1 MSNATTTSDPQ
12 TSYGS
17 NAVHNRV
24 RPGGTLGSQQ
34 YYYTTN
40 AKTGQIDVN
49 KYVKN
54 GNDTVIGTIQ
64 KKAEGKLTQTT
75 FTSNASAIE
84 KSFFSTPSNIAKVKQ
99 QALQVAQKEWDG
111 KTQPPPTQAIYGTN
125 TINKAY
131 DPAGSSTKAS
141 SVKNNTTAASAAASA
156 ALSEGLNA
164 LTSGGSL
171 KDAANAAFSG
181 GINSLLGSI
190 KGAGDA
196 TVYPTSIRKTT
207 QDYLKIE
214 MLEFKGKSLSGYTW
228 GKRPARNPVPGGT
241 VILPIP
247 GGIQSTDTVSW
258 GQDKMDP
265 MQTAMANIALAGIGE
280 GFEGAG
286 REVQAMAGQVQGGS
300 AEIKDALKKTIAGAA
315 SGTGAQL
322 MTRTTGQVLNP
333 NMELLFKDPQ
343 LRQFNFSW
351 KLAPRNKNEAQNVIK
366 LIRFFKQGMS
376 PSRSDSNLFLKSP
389 NTWRLAYKHRG
400 QDHKFLN
407 KFKECAML
415 NFTAQYTPDGNYAT
429 FQDGIMTAYQITM
442 AFQELEPV
450 FSGDYDTD
458 APGNQIGY

>member
-1 MSNATTTSDPQ
+1 MAV
-12 TSYGS
+12 YGS
-17 NAVHNRV
+17 NSVKNRV
-24 RPGGTLGSQQ
+24 KPGGDLGSSQ

-40 AKTGQIDVN
+40 KDTGEITVNRYVVNRRGRNIDVE
-49 KYVKN
+49 V
-54 GNDTVIGTIQ
+54 GTIP
-64 KKAEGKLTQTT
+64 KGGSFKPN
-75 FTSNASAIE
+75 SNANTSE
-84 KSFFSTPSNIAKVKQ
+84 KKHWNNTRTVGSTRS
-99 QALQVAQKEWDG
+99 QALQVARREWDG
-111 KTQPPPTQAIYGTN
+111 KSMPPPNTLIYGEN
-125 TINKAY
+125 SLSKAY
-131 DPAGSSTKAS
+131 DPAGAGTVAN
-141 SVKNNTTAASAAASA
+141 SVKNNTTAASAANA
-156 ALSEGLNA
+156 AVTTA
-164 LTSGGSL
+164 LAGGSL
-171 KDAANAAFSG
+171 ADIGKSALG
-181 GINSLLGSI
+181 GALGSLI
-190 KGAGDA
+190 GGKGGVI
-196 TVYPTSIRKTT
+196 VYPTSIRSTG
-207 QDYLKIE
+207 QDYLKID
-214 MLEFKGKSLSGYTW
+214 MLEFKGKTLSGYSW
-228 GKRPARNPVPGGT
+228 GKRPPRNSKGS

-247 GGIQSTDTVSW
+247 GGIQSTDAVQW